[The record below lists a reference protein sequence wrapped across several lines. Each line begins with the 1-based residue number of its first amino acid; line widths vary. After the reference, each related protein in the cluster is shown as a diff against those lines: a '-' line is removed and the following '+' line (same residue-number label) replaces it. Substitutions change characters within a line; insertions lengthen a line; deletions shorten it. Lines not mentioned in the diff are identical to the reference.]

1 MGYIGVITHLLTIYY
16 LPGTSKYMG
25 KSEPLKI
32 DYGFPFV
39 PCWWFGVSP
48 YFLKRV
54 VSGDSGK
61 PWTTNRYTTPVFF
74 FQK

>member
-32 DYGFPFV
+32 DYG
-39 PCWWFGVSP
+39 
-48 YFLKRV
+48 
-54 VSGDSGK
+54 
-61 PWTTNRYTTPVFF
+61 
-74 FQK
+74 